1 VVSPSN
7 EKAEEA
13 PVKKEIEAKF
23 DAVFSAH
30 EKRVQGAQAAEVVR
44 KTQESE
50 FRDRFIKHRADIIKP
65 AMEQTADYLRSRGV
79 LTTRITESDESIN
92 DRERPQT
99 QITFTLM
106 EDGGKHGFSHDRPS
120 FSFIC
125 DKHKKTVSMHKSTI
139 GPGHGGQSGGVGD
152 VELDSLTGDLV
163 QEKLLEL
170 IREVFR

>member
-1 VVSPSN
+1 
-7 EKAEEA
+7 
-13 PVKKEIEAKF
+13 VKKEIEAKF

-30 EKRVQGAQAAEVVR
+30 EKRLQDAQSAEVVR

-79 LTTRITESDESIN
+79 VTTKITESDESIN

-152 VELDSLTGDLV
+152 VALDSLTGDLV

-170 IREVFR
+170 ITEVFR

>member
-1 VVSPSN
+1 MKRAKETPMN
-7 EKAEEA
+7 
-13 PVKKEIEAKF
+13 KEIEAKF

-30 EKRVQGAQAAEVVR
+30 EKRLQAAQSAEVVR

-50 FRDRFIKHRADIIKP
+50 FRDQFIKHRADIIKP

-79 LTTRITESDESIN
+79 VTTRITESDESVN

-106 EDGGKHGFSHDRPS
+106 EDGGKHGFSHDRPYL
-120 FSFIC
+120 SFIC

-139 GPGHGGQSGGVGD
+139 GPGHGGQSAGVGD
-152 VELDSLTGDLV
+152 VALDSLTADFV
-163 QEKLLEL
+163 QLKLLDL
-170 IREVFR
+170 ITEVFR

>member
-1 VVSPSN
+1 M
-7 EKAEEA
+7 
-13 PVKKEIEAKF
+13 KKEIEAQF

-30 EKRVQGAQAAEVVR
+30 ENRAQAAQAAEVVR
-44 KTQESE
+44 KTQESD
-50 FRDRFIKHRADIIKP
+50 FRDRFVKHRADTIKP
-65 AMEQTADYLRSRGV
+65 AMEQTADYLKTRGIV
-79 LTTRITESDESIN
+79 TTRITESDESAN

-139 GPGHGGQSGGVGD
+139 GPGHGGQSGGAGD
-152 VELDSLTGDLV
+152 VALDSLTDDFV
-163 QEKLLEL
+163 QQKLLEL
-170 IREVFR
+170 ITEVYR